1 MKKTLFAM
9 ILLIA
14 SAAALSLNELESTMQ
29 SNIDKARAALKNNAD
44 TAKAAQEIF
53 VIFDPVFDY
62 ELMAKISLSKRYNAL
77 TAAQK
82 AEFNKAFEAQL
93 KSSFTSKLGLY
104 KDYEIKITDK
114 QSQKDRIFLNSQM
127 IIDGEAKKIIFKFYN
142 KKGDYQ
148 IYDVDILGVSIVQTY
163 RSQFADLLENADF
176 DTLIKKLNET
186 KFEKQQAN

>member
-1 MKKTLFAM
+1 M

-77 TAAQK
+77 NAAQK